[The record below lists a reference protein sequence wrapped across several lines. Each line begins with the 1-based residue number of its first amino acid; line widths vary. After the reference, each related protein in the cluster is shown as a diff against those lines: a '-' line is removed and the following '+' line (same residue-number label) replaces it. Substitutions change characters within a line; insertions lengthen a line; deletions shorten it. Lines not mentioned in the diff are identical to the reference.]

1 MIESV
6 RWYFNIAQD
15 SAFIK
20 LETCTLDVCQGRSIE
35 VDASAWV
42 HMWHVLDEISVVL
55 APDDR
60 NVAPIGMCFT
70 TSSYPMRHVEAE
82 KLEEGNPRVT
92 PVPSAPATSPPFATS
107 VIPPNQEKRTPT
119 VSALTTTSSSI
130 PTAVSPPNQAQHTP
144 VAGGSALTTSPSR
157 PINGL
162 LVEPANKTPPM
173 KLHGERDNDESM
185 TDELKEDGTTDG
197 QANDAPSWF
206 ILSSPPDEVKPK
218 VKLEKRLS
226 TTTPGDD
233 SNTWENKKGEC
244 LALDKIGD
252 SLSLF
257 SVARAQAASS
267 AEQNDVFTSAK
278 GTSISSRTKILR

>member
-6 RWYFNIAQD
+6 RGYFNIAQD

-20 LETCTLDVCQGRSIE
+20 LETCRLDVCQGRFIE

-42 HMWHVLDEISVVL
+42 HMWRALDEISVVL
-55 APDDR
+55 APDNR
-60 NVAPIGMCFT
+60 TMAPIGMYFT
-70 TSSYPMRHVEAE
+70 MSFHPMRHVEAE
-82 KLEEGNPRVT
+82 KLEEANPRVT
-92 PVPSAPATSPPFATS
+92 PVPSAPATSSSLVTS
-107 VIPPNQEKRTPT
+107 VIPPNQEKCTPT
-119 VSALTTTSSSI
+119 VSALTSTSSSI
-130 PTAVSPPNQAQHTP
+130 PTAVLPPNQEQHMP

-162 LVEPANKTPPM
+162 LVQPANKAPPM
-173 KLHGERDNDESM
+173 VLHGERDNDEST
-185 TDELKEDGTTDG
+185 TDELKEDG

-233 SNTWENKKGEC
+233 SNTWEHKKGEC
-244 LALDKIGD
+244 LTIDIGD
-252 SLSLF
+252 SL
-257 SVARAQAASS
+257 
-267 AEQNDVFTSAK
+267 
-278 GTSISSRTKILR
+278 